1 MEGLGMQVF
10 LLLAKT
16 QIRKFS
22 TQLWRIGEVM
32 TDKTIFLCRNDIRQ
46 IIVDE
51 YRLARR
57 KTESRKRQLINR
69 RIRLHDFFNA

>member
-16 QIRKFS
+16 QFRKFS

-46 IIVDE
+46 IIIDE
-51 YRLARR
+51 YRLARLQ
-57 KTESRKRQLINR
+57 TESGQRQLINR
-69 RIRLHDFFNA
+69 WIRLRDFFDA